1 MAPPPRPR
9 IIAPVPDPD
18 SGDVVA
24 TGATDDRLYTLL
36 RDGQR
41 RQERLLEGLRED
53 TQGLTAACGEMAG
66 KIEALQVTPS
76 LIRMGMAAMVLVV
89 ILVGIASGAQVAVS
103 AGWLRAET
111 SPAAEEGK

>member
-1 MAPPPRPR
+1 MAPTPPRPR
-9 IIAPVPDPD
+9 IAPDPDPD
-18 SGDVVA
+18 SGDVTSSA
-24 TGATDDRLYTLL
+24 EDRLYALL
-36 RDGQR
+36 HDGQV
-41 RQERLLEGLRED
+41 RQERLLEALRGD
-53 TQGLTAACGEMAG
+53 IQGLTAACGQMAS

-111 SPAAEEGK
+111 SPGGE